1 MTDTANPQTDGP
13 ADGKKKKI
21 PTWVWIVAGVLVLG
35 LIGQAFDGDDEESES
50 VTAEETIATPD
61 DESTVEEDA
70 GSESPGDAPAP
81 QNFESIDELESAI
94 QEAIGSETAEG
105 TDRGLR
111 FDFQETAESEEDAGW
126 LLLSYARDEGL
137 SRADVWEE
145 TERVFLLARQA
156 ESVKSLTLI
165 LTAEIVNDLGEESQ
179 VTAFV
184 ANFDRDTYSRI
195 NTDNVTG
202 DLYEKA
208 VTDYNFDNRVRWG

>member
-1 MTDTANPQTDGP
+1 MTDTVNPQTDGP
-13 ADGKKKKI
+13 AEGKKRKI
-21 PTWVWIVAGVLVLG
+21 PTWVWIVAGVLVIG
-35 LIGQAFDGDDEESES
+35 LIGQAFGDDEQSES
-50 VTAEETIATPD
+50 VSAEETIATPD

-70 GSESPGDAPAP
+70 SSESPGDAPAP
-81 QNFESIDELESAI
+81 QSFESVGELESAI
-94 QEAIGSETAEG
+94 QEAIGSETSEG

-126 LLLSYARDEGL
+126 LLLSYARDEGM

-156 ESVKSLTLI
+156 DSVKSLTFI